1 MMYNRE
7 GRYWEKGEVQPSPST
22 CPLCYTSSVITFQS
36 WNWPWVLRCIK
47 VSVFCFERQKC
58 WYRCLIMRSLI
69 WKMFPSKI
77 LHKEKA
83 GFGGFS
89 KFRVECF
96 LGLKSRRTK
105 DQGCREKIRNGC
117 PAHPAL
123 YISIPAVSRFA
134 QRKVK
139 KWRAPLRH
147 FQIREDICQR
157 RVIKKSIL
165 KF

>member
-1 MMYNRE
+1 
-7 GRYWEKGEVQPSPST
+7 
-22 CPLCYTSSVITFQS
+22 
-36 WNWPWVLRCIK
+36 
-47 VSVFCFERQKC
+47 
-58 WYRCLIMRSLI
+58 
-69 WKMFPSKI
+69 MFPSKI

-105 DQGCREKIRNGC
+105 DQGCRERIRNGC

-147 FQIREDICQR
+147 FQIREHICR
-157 RVIKKSIL
+157 RNVIEKSIL
-165 KF
+165 VISPMIVFFCPAPCRNIPKENALSKVVRLYTLLLYAWCDHLGTLSAWHSAVGKESTGVWNY